1 MKNRK
6 YLKKY
11 LIQILIVVIVFL
23 ISFIF
28 ISKLEYSE
36 YKKNFNY
43 KINGIFLFLQEKYPD
58 ITKDDLIKILNSDNS
73 KTNILKEYGY
83 DIEVDSLLIQNDKL
97 NVRYNIYKVVIIGLC
112 LVTLIYLFVTSHLES
127 DKEIDKIIRLL
138 EKINHKNYEL
148 NIDELSEDKLSILR
162 EEIYKTTIMLKE
174 NADNSLKDKINIKNS
189 LQDISHQLKTPLT
202 SINIMLDNISD
213 DPNMKVEVREEFIRH
228 IKREMASITFLVQAI
243 LKLSRFESNTIT
255 FYPKEVS
262 VQKIID
268 AVISNVSNL
277 SDLKNI
283 CIVVDNRCKN
293 KIKCDFKWQVE
304 ALTNILKNAIEYSHD
319 DNKVILECN
328 DNNLYTEFRIK
339 DFGKGMSAE
348 DTINIF
354 KRFYKGENTDI
365 NKDSIGIGLSLS
377 KAIIEKDNGQIVVE
391 SKKEKGTTFII
402 KYFKAK
408 L

>member
-28 ISKLEYSE
+28 ISKLEYNE
-36 YKKNFNY
+36 YKRNFNY

-228 IKREMASITFLVQAI
+228 IKREMASITFLVQVI

-255 FYPKEVS
+255 FYPKEVP

-283 CIVVDNRCKN
+283 CIVVDNRCKG

-304 ALTNILKNAIEYSHD
+304 ALTNILKNAIEYSYN

-348 DTINIF
+348 DIVNIF
-354 KRFYKGENTDI
+354 KRFYKGKNTDV

-402 KYFKAK
+402 KYFKA
-408 L
+408 

>member
-1 MKNRK
+1 MRNRE

-28 ISKLEYSE
+28 ISKLEYNE
-36 YKKNFNY
+36 YKRNFNY
-43 KINGIFLFLQEKYPD
+43 KINGIFLLLQEKYPD

-83 DIEVDSLLIQNDKL
+83 DIEIDSLLIQNDKL

-268 AVISNVSNL
+268 AVTSNVSNL
-277 SDLKNI
+277 SDLKNV
-283 CIVVDNRCKN
+283 CIVVDNKCKN
-293 KIKCDFKWQVE
+293 RIKCDFKWQVE
-304 ALTNILKNAIEYSHD
+304 ALTNILKNAIEYSYD
-319 DNKVILECN
+319 NNKVILECN

-354 KRFYKGENTDI
+354 KRFYKGKNAD
-365 NKDSIGIGLSLS
+365 KDSIGIGLSLS

-391 SKKEKGTTFII
+391 SKKEKGTIFII
-402 KYFKAK
+402 KYFKI
-408 L
+408 